1 MLDETNKLI
10 NSPIKLRVKN
20 HKYILESNPT
30 IVFFS
35 VTNLVEDQFP
45 PFESDKIAE
54 NLVNNVPKYRG
65 YTKKIFITR
74 MEKYQRYRRSSTST
88 ITTVYRERKKTKV
101 IKSKFG
107 SYSFQWKTKNCGY
120 SWFIEAV
127 SNTIL
132 IKVSI
137 KEKSTT
143 PWKIYINYLFSETHW
158 Y

>member
-65 YTKKIFITR
+65 YTKISLLQEWINIRDTGTAVHLYKTTFAMAGAVDVDGLSFTR
-74 MEKYQRYRRSSTST
+74 
-88 ITTVYRERKKTKV
+88 
-101 IKSKFG
+101 F
-107 SYSFQWKTKNCGY
+107 
-120 SWFIEAV
+120 AD
-127 SNTIL
+127 
-132 IKVSI
+132 
-137 KEKSTT
+137 
-143 PWKIYINYLFSETHW
+143 
-158 Y
+158 